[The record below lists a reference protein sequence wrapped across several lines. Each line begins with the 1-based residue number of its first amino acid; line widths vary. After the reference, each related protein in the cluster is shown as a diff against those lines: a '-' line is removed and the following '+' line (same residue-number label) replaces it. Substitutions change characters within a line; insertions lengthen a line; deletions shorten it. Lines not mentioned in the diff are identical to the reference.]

1 LKKREL
7 STPSFSVQGYFTT
20 ALHNQEN
27 YFMTS
32 SLPIYN
38 HQEADS
44 TVSYLEAVKEGIP
57 VWDWEIL
64 CYRDDDPTGSF
75 DMWDNPKSR
84 FFKSLVHFVSLG
96 GIIPQSVYQ
105 ANRDG
110 KLFTWSEEDSYGWS
124 AHLPKANE
132 TGEWVTHDEGDKEFK
147 PSSNLQGATILYKKL
162 SSSERKLLNKL
173 KSQFNLRLMNLH
185 DIYSEKVAETDV
197 TEESIITYIKSL
209 NGKMNEN
216 GWWVIK
222 FKKYTLLEVKLEKG
236 IWYYREGTQD
246 LVLRNYHTISG
257 IVPVSKHSVMLAVLN
272 FLLTSKTEED
282 LRGRRA
288 FMANVFV
295 DKIYVGYSHKLLD
308 KANSNKVGCIQ
319 LGLSDKNHFSLLV
332 SDGNLV
338 GAAKAYEKLGY
349 SVFMHK
355 GGKYIVVEA
364 ECVGFTRNDDKT
376 QVAWYADKH
385 AKLTGRA
392 LFMVATAAEYIE
404 DEE

>member
-1 LKKREL
+1 
-7 STPSFSVQGYFTT
+7 
-20 ALHNQEN
+20 
-27 YFMTS
+27 MTS

-185 DIYSEKVAETDV
+185 DIYSEKVA
-197 TEESIITYIKSL
+197 
-209 NGKMNEN
+209 
-216 GWWVIK
+216 
-222 FKKYTLLEVKLEKG
+222 
-236 IWYYREGTQD
+236 
-246 LVLRNYHTISG
+246 
-257 IVPVSKHSVMLAVLN
+257 
-272 FLLTSKTEED
+272 
-282 LRGRRA
+282 
-288 FMANVFV
+288 
-295 DKIYVGYSHKLLD
+295 
-308 KANSNKVGCIQ
+308 
-319 LGLSDKNHFSLLV
+319 
-332 SDGNLV
+332 
-338 GAAKAYEKLGY
+338 
-349 SVFMHK
+349 
-355 GGKYIVVEA
+355 
-364 ECVGFTRNDDKT
+364 
-376 QVAWYADKH
+376 
-385 AKLTGRA
+385 
-392 LFMVATAAEYIE
+392 
-404 DEE
+404 